1 MNLLTK
7 ILFAALIL
15 WAIAMTVYAQMQV
28 KEASKLGFEL
38 GVLDQKLIDAQ
49 QDAERQADMAVMA
62 AAEARRA
69 EADANEQRAAAQAQ
83 TMIANEQRMRAEEA
97 LLACKGKKK

>member
-7 ILFAALIL
+7 ILFAAVIL
-15 WAIAMTVYAQMQV
+15 WAIAMTVYAQIQV

-38 GVLDQKLIDAQ
+38 GVLDQRLINAQ
-49 QDAERQADMAVMA
+49 EEAERQADMAMRA

-69 EADANEQRAAAQAQ
+69 EADANEQREAAQAQ
-83 TMIANEQRMRAEEA
+83 TMIAQEQARRAEEA
-97 LLACKGKKK
+97 WLACQGKKK